1 MNLESNFS
9 KITGIFEKVFKIM
22 IDFAENEIFGIKGGQ
37 NFGQVWYKNESTF
50 PAAQAYL
57 NYT

>member
-22 IDFAENEIFGIKGGQ
+22 INFAKNEIFGIKGGQ
-37 NFGQVWYKNESTF
+37 KFG
-50 PAAQAYL
+50 
-57 NYT
+57 